1 MSYQILELL
10 AEHLEKQDLLS
21 KLTERE
27 LLHGYGY
34 SEIHCI
40 DAIGML
46 PKPNVTKIANCLNMS
61 RGAISRLAKKQ
72 IAQGLIESY
81 SSEENKKELYFRLT
95 KKGEALFIEHKK
107 RHTAWKERDSRFF
120 NQYSEDKISEICIF
134 FEAFNAY
141 LKEQIDLVLTEKRQ
155 NNVD

>member
-1 MSYQILELL
+1 MNYPILELL

-40 DAIGML
+40 DAIGSMH
-46 PKPNVTKIANCLNMS
+46 KPNVTKIASCLNMT

-81 SSEENKKELYFRLT
+81 SSKDNKKELYFRLT
-95 KKGEALFIEHKK
+95 EKGEALFMEHKK
-107 RHTAWKERDSRFF
+107 RHAAWKERDSKFF
-120 NQYSEDKISEICIF
+120 RQYPEDKLSAICIF
-134 FEAFNAY
+134 FESFNAY
-141 LKEQIDLVLTEKRQ
+141 LNEQIDLLLTEKRQ
-155 NNVD
+155 DNVD